1 MNEIKFT
8 LNDLSVEEVN
18 TILAALQEV
27 PAKFSNPLSM
37 KIRQQAEAQL
47 PKREDEPSEVK
58 PLPAE

>member
-8 LNDLSVEEVN
+8 LNDLSVEEIN

-37 KIRQQAEAQL
+37 KIRQQAEAQI
-47 PKREDEPSEVK
+47 PKQENEPSEVK

>member
-1 MNEIKFT
+1 MNQIKFNLT
-8 LNDLSVEEVN
+8 DLSVEEVN

-47 PKREDEPSEVK
+47 PKPEDESGELK
-58 PLPAE
+58 PVPAE